1 MLQKLLLTIKNAES
15 LKIQYL
21 ANELSVI
28 LIGCGQARL
37 GISKV
42 KANSGSDWVIE
53 LVFYVVEHPKKL
65 KMDVVRFAESNL
77 KQQSAF
83 ILRISWGVKFFACC

>member
-28 LIGCGQARL
+28 LIGCGQASL

-42 KANSGSDWVIE
+42 KANSGSDLSQEKVE
-53 LVFYVVEHPKKL
+53 L
-65 KMDVVRFAESNL
+65 
-77 KQQSAF
+77 
-83 ILRISWGVKFFACC
+83 